1 VDHANLSKYIE
12 KGYNWLLR
20 EIQAELEP
28 DALNKKIAE
37 EKQTRYGTRSGWR
50 DEWIEI
56 LEVKLKEKYH
66 SSDILPFFTLGC
78 CNIDIG
84 NMFKKASERDDF
96 WKNLGI
102 DSMFQGTEGDLH
114 IAYHFYEMGISSNS
128 NFVELFNSCKEEQT
142 VMGNYWNSDDH
153 VGFLRLAVAMEP
165 YDEATRNALRFS
177 IQNEYH
183 L

>member
-1 VDHANLSKYIE
+1 MDHANLSKYIE

-66 SSDILPFFTLGC
+66 SVVSRKC
-78 CNIDIG
+78 CNFVTALYPTIITHRPSIDT
-84 NMFKKASERDDF
+84 F
-96 WKNLGI
+96 
-102 DSMFQGTEGDLH
+102 
-114 IAYHFYEMGISSNS
+114 
-128 NFVELFNSCKEEQT
+128 C
-142 VMGNYWNSDDH
+142 
-153 VGFLRLAVAMEP
+153 P
-165 YDEATRNALRFS
+165 
-177 IQNEYH
+177 
-183 L
+183 